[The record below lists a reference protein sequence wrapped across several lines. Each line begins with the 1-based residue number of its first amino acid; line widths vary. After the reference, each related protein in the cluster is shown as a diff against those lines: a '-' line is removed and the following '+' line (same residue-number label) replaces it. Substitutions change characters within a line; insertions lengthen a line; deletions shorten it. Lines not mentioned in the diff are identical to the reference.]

1 MGHHILTLDGNNFSD
16 MEGFYKSAYAI
27 LTKDLD
33 WIVAHNF
40 DALHDI
46 LYGGFGVYTPQDHVT
61 LKWFRFSKSMRD
73 LGREHS
79 IAYYRWRAAALSGDR
94 ARYFNAKADDLEKGE
109 GQTLID
115 TILEILSDHGNIRLE
130 TLD

>member
-1 MGHHILTLDGNNFSD
+1 MENHILILDGKDFSD
-16 MEGFYKSAYAI
+16 LEGFYETAYDI

-46 LYGGFGVYTPQDHVT
+46 LYGGFGVYAPQDNVT
-61 LKWFRFSKSMRD
+61 LKWFRFSKSVKD

-79 IAYYRWRAAALSGDR
+79 IAYYRERAAVLSGSR
-94 ARYFNAKADDLEKGE
+94 AQYFNDKASDLEKGE
-109 GQTLID
+109 GQTLIE
-115 TILEILSDHGNIRLE
+115 TILEILSQHKNIELI
-130 TLD
+130 TLG